1 MKINNTSP
9 TVFNFHSLLTPEA
22 LKTVQIKRLNRPHVV
37 PGPKFS
43 HASLSASFKGAVRRF
58 LLSQQQF
65 FLPVEGSAGSAG
77 GEDLSPQTQLL
88 L

>member
-1 MKINNTSP
+1 M
-9 TVFNFHSLLTPEA
+9 L
-22 LKTVQIKRLNRPHVV
+22 V
-37 PGPKFS
+37 PGPEF
-43 HASLSASFKGAVRRF
+43 ARAWLSASFKGAVCPF